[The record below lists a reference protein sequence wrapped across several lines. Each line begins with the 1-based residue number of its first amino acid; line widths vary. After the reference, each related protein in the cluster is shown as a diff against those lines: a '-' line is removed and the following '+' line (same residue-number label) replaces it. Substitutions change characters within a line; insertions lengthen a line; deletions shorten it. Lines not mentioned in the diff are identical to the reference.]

1 MRIGGMMRINRI
13 TGRVLNWSPV
23 EISGLHVYS
32 LVMKSRHIIDAT
44 GHAIEVVKVV
54 EKNSAAHKSARFGR
68 TEALTS
74 QNPFIPS

>member
-44 GHAIEVVKVV
+44 GHAIGG
-54 EKNSAAHKSARFGR
+54 KSGR
-68 TEALTS
+68 KKFCR
-74 QNPFIPS
+74 P